1 MALTYTYPCNA
12 NSNSWSG
19 LVWLRALLGFP
30 RCAAIKSWVWVAAC
44 SCACCLQAKHGEKKV
59 GFGPELTGKS
69 GGVAVCACAA
79 GCHPPTAGWIGQV
92 SQVPSP
98 SHLGLAGRGRTPDR
112 EGLKTFFFQR
122 KKLTARKDVLCFPS
136 PFCRGGLL

>member
-1 MALTYTYPCNA
+1 
-12 NSNSWSG
+12 
-19 LVWLRALLGFP
+19 LGCCLP
-30 RCAAIKSWVWVAAC
+30 VPA
-44 SCACCLQAKHGEKKV
+44 ACCLQAKHGEKKV